1 MKKYETFDHTADIGV
16 RIFGRTYEEVF
27 ANAAYALFD
36 LITDLNTVQE
46 KLSFPIH
53 LQAWDSEELLVR
65 WLSELVFIHENR
77 QVLLKGFS
85 FSHLDPQSLTAV
97 ARGETFDPARH
108 VWNLEIKAVTYHQIY
123 IGKVNGTWEARVI
136 FDV

>member
-53 LQAWDSEELLVR
+53 LQARDSEELLVR
-65 WLSELVFIHENR
+65 WLSELVFIHESR
-77 QVLLKGFS
+77 QALLKGFS

-123 IGKVNGTWEARVI
+123 IGKVNGAWG
-136 FDV
+136 